1 MTNFMSDLL
10 SSTLSKDESL
20 DPCLLFKATAN
31 SSGDGAPSVLSTVSS
46 TVPIPWAKKEIWSLL
61 LELQS

>member
-1 MTNFMSDLL
+1 MTNIMSDLL
-10 SSTLSKDESL
+10 SSTLSKEESL

-46 TVPIPWAKKEIWSLL
+46 TVPIPWAKKEI
-61 LELQS
+61 